1 MPPPSIGTASF
12 MQGHFDHRT
21 NCSSYPS
28 IRRGCD
34 HCSQIG
40 GSSMKLSAPLY
51 HLKRKAKLLSR
62 AENIPLHEALDRVAR
77 QEGFGAWSLLAAKV
91 TATAPAAK
99 LFARLAP
106 GDLVLVGARPG
117 QGKTLMSLE
126 LAVQAMKSGS
136 RGVFFTL
143 EYTEKD
149 MLDRFRAIGV
159 AREDFAGL
167 FEFDSSDDVSADYI
181 VKRLAG
187 APRGTLVVVDYLQLL
202 DQKRENPELMV
213 QVRTLQSFAR
223 DRGLIFVFI
232 SQIDRAYD
240 PLKKTCPDLEDVRL
254 PNPLDLSLFTKTC
267 FLNNGEV
274 QFRAASQDVFE
285 QGI

>member
-1 MPPPSIGTASF
+1 
-12 MQGHFDHRT
+12 
-21 NCSSYPS
+21 
-28 IRRGCD
+28 
-34 HCSQIG
+34 
-40 GSSMKLSAPLY
+40 MKLSAPIY

-62 AENIPLHEALDRVAR
+62 EKNIPLHEALDRIAE
-77 QEGFGAWSLLAAKV
+77 QEGFSGWSLLATKV
-91 TATAPAAK
+91 TATAPAGK

-126 LAVQAMKSGS
+126 LAVEAMKSGN
-136 RGVFFTL
+136 RGMFFTL

-149 MLDRFRAIGV
+149 VLDRFRAIGV
-159 AREDFAGL
+159 EREDFAGL
-167 FEFDSSDDVSADYI
+167 FEFDNSDHISADYI
-181 VKRLAG
+181 VKRLAA

-213 QVRTLQSFAR
+213 QVRALQSFAR

-232 SQIDRAYD
+232 SQIDRSYD
-240 PLKKTCPDLEDVRL
+240 PLMKPCPDLEDVRL

-274 QFRAASQDVFE
+274 QFRAAS
-285 QGI
+285 

>member
-1 MPPPSIGTASF
+1 
-12 MQGHFDHRT
+12 
-21 NCSSYPS
+21 
-28 IRRGCD
+28 
-34 HCSQIG
+34 
-40 GSSMKLSAPLY
+40 MKLSAPLY

-62 AENIPLHEALDRVAR
+62 SENIPLHQALDRVAR
-77 QEGFGAWSLLAAKV
+77 QEGFGGWSLLAAKM
-91 TATAPAAK
+91 TAIAPAAR

-126 LAVQAMKSGS
+126 LAVQAMRAGS

-159 AREDFAGL
+159 ERSDFAAL
-167 FEFDSSDDVSADYI
+167 FEFDSSDDLSSDYI
-181 VKRLAG
+181 VSRLAD

-213 QVRTLQSFAR
+213 QVRALQSFAR
-223 DRGLIFVFI
+223 DRGLIFIFI

-240 PLKKTCPDLEDVRL
+240 PAVKPCPDLQDVRL
-254 PNPLDLSLFTKTC
+254 PNPLDLTHFSKTC
-267 FLNNGEV
+267 FLHNGHV
-274 QFRAASQDVFE
+274 RFWAASQARV
-285 QGI
+285 

>member
-1 MPPPSIGTASF
+1 
-12 MQGHFDHRT
+12 
-21 NCSSYPS
+21 
-28 IRRGCD
+28 
-34 HCSQIG
+34 
-40 GSSMKLSAPLY
+40 MKLSAPIY

-62 AENIPLHEALDRVAR
+62 EKNIPLHEALDRIAE
-77 QEGFGAWSLLAAKV
+77 QEGFSGWSLLATKV
-91 TATAPAAK
+91 TETAPAGK

-126 LAVQAMKSGS
+126 LAVEAMKSGN
-136 RGVFFTL
+136 RGMFFTL

-149 MLDRFRAIGV
+149 VLDRFRAIGV
-159 AREDFAGL
+159 EQQDFAGL
-167 FEFDSSDDVSADYI
+167 FEFDSSDDISADYI
-181 VKRLAG
+181 VKRLAA

-232 SQIDRAYD
+232 SQIDRSYD
-240 PLKKTCPDLEDVRL
+240 PLTKPCPDLEDVRL
-254 PNPLDLSLFTKTC
+254 PNPLDLSFFTKTC

-274 QFRAASQDVFE
+274 QFRAAS
-285 QGI
+285 